1 MSKKLKIVPLGG
13 LGEVGK
19 NMMAYEYG
27 DNILIVDIGIM
38 FPENDMLGI
47 DYIIPDFAD
56 YISAKGDFVRGIVIT
71 HGHEDHVGAIS
82 HLLQQINA
90 PVYGTTL
97 TMGLAEVKMKRNKM
111 AGQGN
116 FNVVQAGDSVNI
128 GPFKVEFFHV
138 CHSIPDAVGLG
149 ITSPAGLVLHMSDY
163 KFDHTP
169 VDGWQTDYAKLASF
183 SQRGVDLLLADSTN
197 ATRAGWTPSEK
208 VIDPAFDIVFEN
220 APARII
226 VASFASQISRMQQV
240 ADAAVKHG
248 RKLAFVGMSMVDNS
262 KLAMKLGYLDIPTN
276 TLVSLEQAL
285 GMKNK
290 DVVLMG
296 TGSQGEPSSIIG
308 RLASGTNRHFGLKN
322 DDTIVL
328 SSHPIPGNEE
338 SVSKTVN
345 SLLRRGATVIDDT
358 ILPIHVSGHASQEEM
373 KLLLSLVRPKNFIP
387 MHGELHM
394 LHRHAMMAEEMGIA
408 PDNIFI
414 AENGQVIELSNGEVT
429 LGERIPGGY
438 VFVDGDSIGGT
449 NYKVMQE
456 RERLSQGGIF
466 LIDLNIDKFT
476 GKLLHDPEII
486 TRGFVTPEEAE
497 DLIPIVQKKV
507 VDIIEGGIDNPK
519 RVMNVIRSFLY
530 NETKRK
536 TMVFVTSSKV

>member
-1 MSKKLKIVPLGG
+1 MTKKLKIVPLGG

-27 DNILIVDIGIM
+27 ENVLIVDVGIM
-38 FPENDMLGI
+38 FPENDMLGV

-56 YISAKGDFVRGIVIT
+56 YMSKKGDMVRGIVIT

-82 HLLQQINA
+82 HLLQKVNA
-90 PVYGTTL
+90 PVYGTML

-111 AGQGN
+111 AGQGD
-116 FNVVQAGDSVNI
+116 FNIVQAGNTVNI

-138 CHSIPDAVGLG
+138 CHSIPDSVGLG
-149 ITSPAGLVLHMSDY
+149 ITSPAGLVLHVSDY

-169 VDGWQTDYAKLASF
+169 VDGWQTDYAKLAEF

-197 ATRAGWTPSEK
+197 AVRPGWTPSEM
-208 VIDPAFDIVFEN
+208 VIGPALDTVFEN

-226 VASFASQISRMQQV
+226 IASFASQISRMQQV
-240 ADAAVKHG
+240 ADAAIKHG
-248 RKLAFVGMSMVDNS
+248 RKIAFVGMSMVDNS
-262 KLAMKLGYLDIPTN
+262 KLAMKLGYLDIPAN
-276 TLVSLEQAL
+276 TLVTLDQAL
-285 GMKNK
+285 GMKGK
-290 DVVLMG
+290 DVILMG
-296 TGSQGEPSSIIG
+296 TGSQGEPSSIMG
-308 RLASGTNRHFGLKN
+308 RLATGTNRHFGLKN

-338 SVSKTVN
+338 SVSKTIN

-358 ILPIHVSGHASQEEM
+358 LLPIHVSGHASQEEM
-373 KLLLSLVRPKNFIP
+373 KLLLNLVRPKNFIP

-394 LHRHAMMAEEMGIA
+394 LTRHAMMAEEMGIPA
-408 PDNIFI
+408 ENITV
-414 AENGQVIELSNGEVT
+414 AENGQVIELAEGKVT

-438 VFVDGDSIGGT
+438 VFVDGHSIGDVDH
-449 NYKVMQE
+449 KVMRE

-476 GKLLHDPEII
+476 GKLMHEPEII

-497 DLIPIVQKKV
+497 DLVPIVQKK
-507 VDIIEGGIDNPK
+507 IMAMIEGGLDNRK
-519 RVMNVIRSFLY
+519 TIMNAIRSFLY

-536 TMVFVTSSKV
+536 TMVFVTLSKV

>member
-1 MSKKLKIVPLGG
+1 MSKKLRIVPLGG

-27 DNILIVDIGIM
+27 ENILIVDVGIM
-38 FPENDMLGI
+38 FPENDMLGV

-56 YISAKGDFVRGIVIT
+56 YMTAKGHLVRGIVIT

-82 HLLQQINA
+82 HLLQQVSA
-90 PVYGTTL
+90 PVYGTPL

-111 AGQGN
+111 AGQGE
-116 FNVVQAGDSVNI
+116 FIVVQAGDTVNI
-128 GPFKVEFFHV
+128 GPFTVEFFHV
-138 CHSIPDAVGLG
+138 CHSIPDSIGLG
-149 ITSPAGLVLHMSDY
+149 ITSPAGLVLHVSDY

-169 VDGWQTDYAKLASF
+169 VDGWPTDYAKLAEF
-183 SQRGVDLLLADSTN
+183 SQRGVDLMLADSTN
-197 ATRAGWTPSEK
+197 ATRSGWTPSEM
-208 VIDPAFDIVFEN
+208 VIGPALDTVFEN

-226 VASFASQISRMQQV
+226 IASFASQISRMQQV

-248 RKLAFVGMSMVDNS
+248 RKIAFVGMSMVDNS
-262 KLAMKLGYLDIPTN
+262 KLAIKMGYLNIPAD
-276 TLVSLEQAL
+276 TLVSLDQAL
-285 GMKNK
+285 GMKGK
-290 DVVLMG
+290 DVILMG
-296 TGSQGEPSSIIG
+296 TGSQGEPSSIMG
-308 RLASGTNRHFGLKN
+308 RLATGTNRHFGLKN

-338 SVSKTVN
+338 SVSKTIN

-358 ILPIHVSGHASQEEM
+358 LLPIHVSGHASQEEM
-373 KLLLSLVRPKNFIP
+373 KLLLNLVRPTNFMP
-387 MHGELHM
+387 MHGELNM
-394 LHRHAMMAEEMGIA
+394 LKRHAMMAEEMGI
-408 PDNIFI
+408 PVENITI
-414 AENGQVIELSNGEVT
+414 AENGQVIELADGKVT

-438 VFVDGDSIGGT
+438 VFVDGHSIGDIDH
-449 NYKVMQE
+449 KIMRE

-476 GKLLHDPEII
+476 GKLMHEPEII
-486 TRGFVTPEEAE
+486 TRGFVSPEEAE

-507 VDIIEGGIDNPK
+507 MDMIDGGLDDRKMI
-519 RVMNVIRSFLY
+519 MNSIRSFLY

-536 TMVFVTSSKV
+536 TMVFVTLSKV